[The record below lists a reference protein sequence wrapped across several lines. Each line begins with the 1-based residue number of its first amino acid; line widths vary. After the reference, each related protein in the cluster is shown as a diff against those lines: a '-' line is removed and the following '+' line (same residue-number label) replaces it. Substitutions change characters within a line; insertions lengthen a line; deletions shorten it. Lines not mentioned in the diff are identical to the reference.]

1 MGVDPTNVEDGV
13 CQLELAAVQGRLID
27 TEADCA
33 VVEIMEGMLQ
43 KPLSGVAGIV
53 DEALG
58 GQISA
63 LIDDGEIR
71 GKCGEMTIVHTIG
84 RIAPRRVMVLGCG
97 KPGEIDTSIVRR
109 LAADVAKR
117 ARSSGYATV
126 IAEPPAAGIISKAEA
141 AQAAGEGALLG
152 LYRITVTSINQ
163 DDDSNRELKSMT
175 FVAEDSEAVTELGRG
190 LSRGVIIAEAV
201 ALARDLANE
210 PANRMT
216 PTVLARRASEAA
228 DAAGITFTNLS
239 VSEITE
245 MGMGGLLGV
254 AAGSHQPPAFII
266 LEHRGDPDN
275 SRPTVALIG
284 KGVTFD
290 SGGISIKPS
299 ANMSAMKGDMAGG
312 AAVIAAVQAIGRLGL
327 PINVTALV
335 PATENLPGGGAT
347 KPGDVLTAMNG
358 KTMEVE
364 NTDAEGRLILAD
376 ALSYANSKGMSPLID
391 VATLT
396 GAIRVALGTVAM
408 GLFANDDDLAQRLQ
422 NTSETSGEKMWRMP
436 LWDDYKEQIK
446 STVATVKNTGGQP
459 AGSITAAKF
468 LQEFAG
474 DTPWAHL
481 DIASVAST
489 DRDRGWQTR
498 GATGQPVRTLIRLI
512 EDMLDK
518 G

>member
-1 MGVDPTNVEDGV
+1 M
-13 CQLELAAVQGRLID
+13 ELKTVQGNIVEI
-27 TEADCA
+27 EADCA
-33 VVEIMEGMLQ
+33 VVGVYQGMMES
-43 KPLSGVAGIV
+43 PLPGAAGEV
-53 DEALG
+53 DAALD

-63 LIDDGEIR
+63 LIEDGEIR
-71 GKCGEMTIVHTIG
+71 GKLGEITIIHTTD
-84 RIAPRRVMVLGCG
+84 RITPRRIMVVGGGPADQADANLL
-97 KPGEIDTSIVRR
+97 RR
-109 LAADVAKR
+109 LAADVARR
-117 ARSSGYATV
+117 ARTNGYRRVTAFR
-126 IAEPPAAGIISKAEA
+126 PAAHYLSTVEA
-141 AQAAGEGALLG
+141 AQAAAEGALLG
-152 LYRITVTSINQ
+152 LYKISTNGA
-163 DDDSNRELKSMT
+163 DSDEGDNRDIESVT
-175 FVAEDSEAVTELGRG
+175 FVAENDTDLPELDRG
-190 LSRGVIIAEAV
+190 LDRGAIIAEAV

-216 PTVLARRASEAA
+216 PTILAQRAKDAA
-228 DAAGITFTNLS
+228 DTADVTFSNLS
-239 VSEITE
+239 VGEITE

-254 AAGSHQPPAFII
+254 AAGSHEPPAFII

-275 SRPTVALIG
+275 KRPTVALIG

-290 SGGISIKPS
+290 SGGISIKPA

-312 AAVIAAVQAIGRLGL
+312 AAVIAAMQAIGRLGL
-327 PINVTALV
+327 PINVTGLV

-376 ALSYANSKGMSPLID
+376 ALSYANSKDMTPLVD

-408 GLFANDDDLAQRLQ
+408 GLFANDDDIARQLQ
-422 NTSETSGEKMWRMP
+422 DASEATGEKMWRMP

-446 STVATVKNTGGQP
+446 SNVATVKNTGGQP

-468 LQEFAG
+468 LEEFAG
-474 DTPWAHL
+474 KTPWAHL
-481 DIASVAST
+481 DIASVSAT

-498 GATGQPVRTLIRLI
+498 GATGQPVRTLVRLV
-512 EDMLDK
+512 EDMLNDS
-518 G
+518 

>member
-1 MGVDPTNVEDGV
+1 M
-13 CQLELAAVQGRLID
+13 ELKAVQGRLID
-27 TEADCA
+27 MEADCA
-33 VVEIMEGMLQ
+33 VVEVLEGMLES
-43 KPLSGVAGIV
+43 PLPGTAGAV
-53 DEALG
+53 DAALD
-58 GQISA
+58 GQVSA
-63 LIDDGEIR
+63 LIEDGEIR
-71 GKCGEMTIVHTIG
+71 GKRGEMTIIHTAG
-84 RIAPRRVMVLGCG
+84 RIAPKRVMVLGCG
-97 KPGEIDTSIVRR
+97 KPGDADTSVVRR
-109 LAADVAKR
+109 LAADMARR
-117 ARSSGYATV
+117 ARSNGYKTVTADPPTAGV
-126 IAEPPAAGIISKAEA
+126 IATADA
-141 AQAAGEGALLG
+141 AQAAAEGALLG
-152 LYRITVTSINQ
+152 SYRFNVKP
-163 DDDSNRELKSMT
+163 DDSEDDSSRELESIT
-175 FVAEDSEAVTELGRG
+175 FIVENDGALADVEQGLDRG
-190 LSRGVIIAEAV
+190 AIIAEAV

-216 PTVLARRASEAA
+216 PTILAQRAKDAA
-228 DAAGITFTNLS
+228 DIAGVTFTNLS
-239 VSEITE
+239 VGEITE

-275 SRPTVALIG
+275 KRPTVALIG

-327 PINVTALV
+327 HINVTALV

-376 ALSYANSKGMSPLID
+376 ALSYANSRDMSPLID

-408 GLFANDDDLAQRLQ
+408 GLFANDDDLAQQLQ
-422 NTSETSGEKMWRMP
+422 NASDATAEKMWRMP
-436 LWDDYKEQIK
+436 LWDEYKEQIK
-446 STVATVKNTGGQP
+446 SRVATVKNTGGQP

-468 LQEFAG
+468 LQEFAEE
-474 DTPWAHL
+474 TPWAHL

-489 DRDRGWQTR
+489 DSERGWQTR
-498 GATGQPVRTLIRLI
+498 GATGQPVRTLVRLV
-512 EDMLDK
+512 EDMIRDS
-518 G
+518 

>member
-1 MGVDPTNVEDGV
+1 M
-13 CQLELAAVQGRLID
+13 ELKAAKGTLID

-33 VVEIMEGMLQ
+33 VVGVYQGMMES
-43 KPLSGVAGIV
+43 PLPGAAGQV
-53 DEALG
+53 DEALD

-63 LIDDGEIR
+63 LIEDGEIR
-71 GKCGEMTIVHTIG
+71 GKLGELTIIHTLG
-84 RIAPRRVMVLGCG
+84 RITPRRVMVAGCG
-97 KPGEIDTSIVRR
+97 PADAASAATLRR
-109 LAADVAKR
+109 LAADVVRR
-117 ARSSGYATV
+117 ARSNGYKTITAHR
-126 IAEPPAAGIISKAEA
+126 PAAHYLSAVEA
-141 AQAAGEGALLG
+141 AQASAEGALLG
-152 LYRITVTSINQ
+152 LYRITANPNSG
-163 DDDSNRELKSMT
+163 DDEGGREPESAT
-175 FVAEDSEAVTELGRG
+175 FVADDDAALAELDRG
-190 LSRGVIIAEAV
+190 LDRGAIIAEAV

-216 PTVLARRASEAA
+216 PTILAQRAKDAA
-228 DAAGITFTNLS
+228 DTSGMTFTNLS
-239 VSEITE
+239 VGEITE

-254 AAGSHQPPAFII
+254 TAGSHQPPAFII
-266 LEHRGDPDN
+266 MEHRGDPDN

-290 SGGISIKPS
+290 SGGISIKPA

-312 AAVIAAVQAIGRLGL
+312 AAVIGAMQAIGRLGL
-327 PINVTALV
+327 PINVTGLV
-335 PATENLPGGGAT
+335 PATENLPGGSAT

-376 ALSYANSKGMSPLID
+376 ALSYANSKGMTPLID

-408 GLFANDDDLAQRLQ
+408 GMFANDDDVARRLQ
-422 NTSETSGEKMWRMP
+422 DASEATAEKMWRMP
-436 LWDDYKEQIK
+436 LWDEYKEQIK
-446 STVATVKNTGGQP
+446 SSVATVKNTGGQP

-481 DIASVAST
+481 DIASVAAT
-489 DRDRGWQTR
+489 DRENGWQTR
-498 GATGQPVRTLIRLI
+498 GATGQPVRTLVRLV
-512 EDMLDK
+512 EDMLGDN
-518 G
+518 

>member
-1 MGVDPTNVEDGV
+1 M
-13 CQLELAAVQGRLID
+13 ELKAVRSRLID
-27 TEADCA
+27 IEADCA
-33 VVEIMEGMLQ
+33 VVEVQEGMLES
-43 KPLSGVAGIV
+43 PLAGAAGVV
-53 DEALG
+53 DAALD

-63 LIDDGEIR
+63 LIEDGEIR
-71 GKCGEMTIVHTIG
+71 GKRGEITIIHTAG
-84 RIAPRRVMVLGCG
+84 RIAPKRVMVLGCG
-97 KPGEIDTSIVRR
+97 KPGEADTSVIRR
-109 LAADVAKR
+109 LAADIARR
-117 ARSSGYATV
+117 ARSNGYKTV
-126 IAEPPAAGIISKAEA
+126 TAEPPAKSAVNTADA
-141 AQAAGEGALLG
+141 AQAAAEGALLG
-152 LYRITVTSINQ
+152 SYRINVKKDNK
-163 DDDSNRELKSMT
+163 DDDSNRKLESIT
-175 FVAEDSEAVTELGRG
+175 FVVDDDGALADLERG
-190 LSRGVIIAEAV
+190 LDRGAIIAEAV

-216 PTVLARRASEAA
+216 PTILAARAKDAA
-228 DAAGITFTNLS
+228 DTAGVTFTNLS
-239 VSEITE
+239 VGEITE
-245 MGMGGLLGV
+245 KGMGGLLGV
-254 AAGSHQPPAFII
+254 AAGSHEPPAFII

-275 SRPTVALIG
+275 TRPTVALIG

-376 ALSYANSKGMSPLID
+376 ALSYANSEGMSPLID

-408 GLFANDDDLAQRLQ
+408 GLFANDDDLARQLSDASDA
-422 NTSETSGEKMWRMP
+422 TGEKMWRMP
-436 LWDDYKEQIK
+436 LWDEYKEQIK

-468 LQEFAG
+468 LQEFAEE
-474 DTPWAHL
+474 TPWVHL

-489 DRDRGWQTR
+489 DRDNGWQSR
-498 GATGQPVRTLIRLI
+498 GATGQPVRTLVRLV
-512 EDMLDK
+512 EDMLRDN
-518 G
+518 

>member
-1 MGVDPTNVEDGV
+1 
-13 CQLELAAVQGRLID
+13 
-27 TEADCA
+27 
-33 VVEIMEGMLQ
+33 
-43 KPLSGVAGIV
+43 
-53 DEALG
+53 
-58 GQISA
+58 
-63 LIDDGEIR
+63 
-71 GKCGEMTIVHTIG
+71 
-84 RIAPRRVMVLGCG
+84 
-97 KPGEIDTSIVRR
+97 
-109 LAADVAKR
+109 
-117 ARSSGYATV
+117 
-126 IAEPPAAGIISKAEA
+126 
-141 AQAAGEGALLG
+141 
-152 LYRITVTSINQ
+152 
-163 DDDSNRELKSMT
+163 
-175 FVAEDSEAVTELGRG
+175 
-190 LSRGVIIAEAV
+190 
-201 ALARDLANE
+201 
-210 PANRMT
+210 MT
-216 PTVLARRASEAA
+216 PTILAQRAKDAA
-228 DAAGITFTNLS
+228 DIAGVTFTNLS
-239 VSEITE
+239 VGEITE

-275 SRPTVALIG
+275 KRPTVALIG

-376 ALSYANSKGMSPLID
+376 ALSYANSRDMSPLID

-408 GLFANDDDLAQRLQ
+408 GLFVNDDDLAQQLQ
-422 NTSETSGEKMWRMP
+422 NASDATGEKMWRMP
-436 LWDDYKEQIK
+436 LWDEYKDQIK
-446 STVATVKNTGGQP
+446 SRVATVKNTGGQP

-468 LQEFAG
+468 LQEFAEE
-474 DTPWAHL
+474 TPWAHL

-489 DRDRGWQTR
+489 DSERGWQTR
-498 GATGQPVRTLIRLI
+498 GATGQPVRTLVRLI
-512 EDMLDK
+512 EDMIRDN
-518 G
+518 

>member
-1 MGVDPTNVEDGV
+1 M
-13 CQLELAAVQGRLID
+13 ELKAAKGSLIEV
-27 TEADCA
+27 EADCA
-33 VVEIMEGMLQ
+33 VLEVTEDMLN
-43 KPLSGVAGIV
+43 PLIGSAAEVN
-53 DEALG
+53 EALD
-58 GQISA
+58 GQIAA
-63 LIDDGEIR
+63 LIEDGEIR
-71 GKCGEMTIVHTIG
+71 GKRGEITIIHTTG
-84 RIAPRRVMVLGCG
+84 RIAPRRVLVLGCG
-97 KPGEIDTSIVRR
+97 KSGDVDTSVIRL
-109 LAADVAKR
+109 LAADIARR
-117 ARSSGYATV
+117 ARSNGYKTLT
-126 IAEPPAAGIISKAEA
+126 AEPPAAGVVSTVEA
-141 AQAAGEGALLG
+141 AQAAAEGALLG
-152 LYRITVTSINQ
+152 SYRINVKIDNTA
-163 DDDSNRELKSMT
+163 DDDSSRELQSIAFLVDDDAALADM
-175 FVAEDSEAVTELGRG
+175 DRG
-190 LSRGVIIAEAV
+190 LDHGAIIAEAV

-216 PTVLARRASEAA
+216 PTILAQQAKNAA
-228 DAAGITFTNLS
+228 DGAGVTYSNLS
-239 VSEITE
+239 VGEITE

-254 AAGSHQPPAFII
+254 AAGSHEPPAFII

-275 SRPTVALIG
+275 KRPTVALIG

-312 AAVIAAVQAIGRLGL
+312 AAVIAALQAIGRLGL
-327 PINVTALV
+327 PINVTGLV

-376 ALSYANSKGMSPLID
+376 ALSYANSKGMTPLID

-408 GLFANDDDLAQRLQ
+408 GLFANDDDIALRLQ
-422 NTSETSGEKMWRMP
+422 DASEATGEKMWRMP

-468 LQEFAG
+468 LEEFAEK
-474 DTPWAHL
+474 TPWAHL
-481 DIASVAST
+481 DIASVSAT

-498 GATGQPVRTLIRLI
+498 GATGQPVRTLVRLI
-512 EDMLDK
+512 EDMLSD

>member
-1 MGVDPTNVEDGV
+1 M
-13 CQLELAAVQGRLID
+13 ELKAVQGRLID
-27 TEADCA
+27 IEADCA
-33 VVEIMEGMLQ
+33 VVEVLEGMLES
-43 KPLSGVAGIV
+43 PLPGTAGAV
-53 DEALG
+53 DTALD
-58 GQISA
+58 GQVSA
-63 LIDDGEIR
+63 LIEDGEIR
-71 GKCGEMTIVHTIG
+71 GKRGEMTIIHTAG
-84 RIAPRRVMVLGCG
+84 RIAPKRVMVLGCG
-97 KPGEIDTSIVRR
+97 KPGDADTSVVRR
-109 LAADVAKR
+109 LAAEIARR
-117 ARSSGYATV
+117 ARSNGYKTVTADPPTAGV
-126 IAEPPAAGIISKAEA
+126 IATADA
-141 AQAAGEGALLG
+141 AQAAAEGALLG
-152 LYRITVTSINQ
+152 SYRINVKN
-163 DDDSNRELKSMT
+163 DDNEDDSSRKLESIT
-175 FVAEDSEAVTELGRG
+175 FVTEDDAALADLDRG
-190 LSRGVIIAEAV
+190 LDRGAIIAEAV

-216 PTVLARRASEAA
+216 PTILAQRAKDAA
-228 DAAGITFTNLS
+228 DIAGVTFTNLS
-239 VSEITE
+239 VGEITE

-275 SRPTVALIG
+275 KRPTVALIG

-376 ALSYANSKGMSPLID
+376 ALSYANSRDMSPLID

-408 GLFANDDDLAQRLQ
+408 GLFVNDDDLAQQLQ
-422 NTSETSGEKMWRMP
+422 DASDATGEKMWRMP
-436 LWDDYKEQIK
+436 LWDEYKDQIK
-446 STVATVKNTGGQP
+446 SRVATVKNTGGQP

-468 LQEFAG
+468 LQEFAEE
-474 DTPWAHL
+474 TPWAHL

-489 DRDRGWQTR
+489 DGERGWQTR
-498 GATGQPVRTLIRLI
+498 GATGQPVRTLVRLI
-512 EDMLDK
+512 EDMLRDN
-518 G
+518 

>member
-1 MGVDPTNVEDGV
+1 MELKAAIGNI
-13 CQLELAAVQGRLID
+13 LEL
-27 TEADCA
+27 EADCA
-33 VVEIMEGMLQ
+33 VVEVLEDSLD
-43 KPLSGVAGIV
+43 PLVGSAAAVN
-53 DEALG
+53 EALD
-58 GQISA
+58 GQIAA
-63 LIDDGEIR
+63 LVDDGEIR
-71 GKCGEMTIVHTIG
+71 GKRGEITIIHTAG
-84 RIAPRRVMVLGCG
+84 RIAPRRVLILGCG
-97 KPGEIDTSIVRR
+97 KSDGADTAVIRR
-109 LAADVAKR
+109 LAADVGRR
-117 ARSSGYATV
+117 ARSNGYKTV
-126 IAEPPAAGIISKAEA
+126 TADPPAAGLISTVDA
-141 AQAAGEGALLG
+141 AQAAAEGALLG
-152 LYRITVTSINQ
+152 SYRINVNNDDS
-163 DDDSNRELKSMT
+163 DDDNDKRELESIT
-175 FVAEDSEAVTELGRG
+175 FVAEDDAALADLDRG
-190 LSRGVIIAEAV
+190 LDRGAIIAEAV

-216 PTVLARRASEAA
+216 PTILAQRAKDAA
-228 DAAGITFTNLS
+228 DAAGVTFTNLS
-239 VSEITE
+239 VGEITE

-254 AAGSHQPPAFII
+254 AAGSHEPPAFII

-275 SRPTVALIG
+275 KLPTVALIG

-312 AAVIAAVQAIGRLGL
+312 AAVIGAIQAIGRLGL
-327 PINVTALV
+327 PINVTGLV

-376 ALSYANSKGMSPLID
+376 ALSYANSKEMTPLID

-408 GLFANDDDLAQRLQ
+408 GLFANDDDVARRLQ
-422 NTSETSGEKMWRMP
+422 DASEATGEKMWRMP

-446 STVATVKNTGGQP
+446 SSVATVKNTGGQP

-468 LQEFAG
+468 LQEFAEK
-474 DTPWAHL
+474 TPWAHL
-481 DIASVAST
+481 DIASVSST
-489 DRDRGWQTR
+489 DRERGWQTR
-498 GATGQPVRTLIRLI
+498 GATGQPVRTLVRLV
-512 EDMLDK
+512 EDMLRD